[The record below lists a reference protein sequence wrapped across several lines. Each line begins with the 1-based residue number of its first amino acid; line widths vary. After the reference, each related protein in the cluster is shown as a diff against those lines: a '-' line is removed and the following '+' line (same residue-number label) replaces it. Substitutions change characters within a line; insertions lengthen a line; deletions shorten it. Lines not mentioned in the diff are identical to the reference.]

1 MTDATL
7 PFADLEA
14 VYDRIAEGIDQAGPE
29 KESLFLAKLAFSLAH
44 HLGDRAAVDHCIEVA
59 LADIDD

>member
-14 VYDRIAEGIDQAGPE
+14 VYDRIATGIDQAGPE
-29 KESLFLAKLAFSLAH
+29 QESLFLAKLAFALAH
-44 HLGDRAAVDHCIEVA
+44 HLGDRAAVDRCIDMA
-59 LADIDD
+59 LLDIQD

>member
-1 MTDATL
+1 MTDSTL

-14 VYDRIAEGIDQAGPE
+14 VYDRIAEGIDQAGPQ

-44 HLGDRAAVDHCIEVA
+44 HLGDRTAVDHCIEVA